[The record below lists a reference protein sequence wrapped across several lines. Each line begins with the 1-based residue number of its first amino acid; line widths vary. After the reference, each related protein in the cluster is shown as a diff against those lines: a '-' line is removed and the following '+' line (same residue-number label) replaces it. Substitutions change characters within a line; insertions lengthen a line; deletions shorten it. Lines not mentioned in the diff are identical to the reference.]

1 MGVGAA
7 RRWEEER
14 MGRGASAND
23 VAWLNA
29 WIWRMD
35 LQDQGAMA
43 EARVERRCRWNGACS
58 TVLLDERIR
67 GAMAE
72 APSSGGAGGMALD
85 VVLCCRMNG
94 SGGGGLCARR
104 TEVQVDWSGALRL

>member
-14 MGRGASAND
+14 MGRGASANA

-29 WIWRMD
+29 WTGRMD

-43 EARVERRCRWNGACS
+43 EVRVERRRRLNGACS
-58 TVLLDERIR
+58 TVLLERR
-67 GAMAE
+67 C
-72 APSSGGAGGMALD
+72 AGGLEWRASL
-85 VVLCCRMNG
+85 VL
-94 SGGGGLCARR
+94 LC
-104 TEVQVDWSGALRL
+104 VLY